1 MTTINTVTGTIDSS
15 ELGYTLVHEHILSTS
30 AGIKE
35 VYPEFI
41 DKETTI
47 HTAITHLEKCKNEG
61 ISTIIDMAPFD
72 LGRDVLL
79 LQEVSKKTNINICLL
94 YTSPSPRDGLLSRMP
109 SSA

>member
-47 HTAITHLEKCKNEG
+47 NTATSHLEK
-61 ISTIIDMAPFD
+61 
-72 LGRDVLL
+72 
-79 LQEVSKKTNINICLL
+79 
-94 YTSPSPRDGLLSRMP
+94 
-109 SSA
+109 